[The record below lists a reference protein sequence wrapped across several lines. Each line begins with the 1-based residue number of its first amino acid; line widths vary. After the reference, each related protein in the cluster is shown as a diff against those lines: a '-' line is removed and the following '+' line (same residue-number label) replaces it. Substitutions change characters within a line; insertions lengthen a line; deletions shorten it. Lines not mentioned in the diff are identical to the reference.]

1 MSKVTHDLV
10 VKTGTY
16 INREGEEKGRFL
28 NVGKVLE
35 GRDGGEFLLFSRT
48 FNPAGVPNPDDS
60 DVVLVSK
67 FEVKERGDD
76 VKPTKPNPAPDYDYE
91 KGKNGGPNGG
101 PNDDLPF

>member
-1 MSKVTHDLV
+1 MSTVTHDLV

-16 INREGEEKGRFL
+16 INREGEEKGRYL

-67 FEVKERGDD
+67 FEVKERGGDKP
-76 VKPTKPNPAPDYDYE
+76 KPTPAPDNE
-91 KGKNGGPNGG
+91 GKNGGPS
-101 PNDDLPF
+101 DEIPF

>member
-1 MSKVTHDLV
+1 MSTVTHDLV
-10 VKTGTY
+10 VKTGSY
-16 INREGEEKGRFL
+16 INREGEEKGRYL

-67 FEVKERGDD
+67 FEVKERGGGDKP
-76 VKPTKPNPAPDYDYE
+76 KPTPAPDNE
-91 KGKNGGPNGG
+91 GKNGGPS
-101 PNDDLPF
+101 DEIPF